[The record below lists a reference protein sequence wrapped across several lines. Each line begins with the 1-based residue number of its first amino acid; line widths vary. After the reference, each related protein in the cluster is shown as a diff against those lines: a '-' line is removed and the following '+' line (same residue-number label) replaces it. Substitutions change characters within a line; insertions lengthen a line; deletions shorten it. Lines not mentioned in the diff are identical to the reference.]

1 MNGDLITLDGRH
13 RASGLTTPMNPAHQ
27 ARAALLSLAVV
38 GLMGAAGWRLEV
50 EYHGWAGLTWLGY
63 FHWAIPFGV
72 ALFVLWAALVSDV
85 RGPARRAA
93 LAASLALAALPLYGL
108 TLWAL
113 SQRFITGPTAF
124 VARSPFWEPWLALA
138 FLVLP
143 VIPAAAA
150 LIARR
155 FGIRRS
161 WRRLLVAVG
170 LWYAGPVIAIALLR
184 ATEHRGAYDLI
195 HTIKSGFV
203 VPFLVGALGV
213 IFLPTAAAAPPR

>member
-1 MNGDLITLDGRH
+1 
-13 RASGLTTPMNPAHQ
+13 MNPAHR
-27 ARAALLSLAVV
+27 ASAALLSLAVV
-38 GLMGAAGWRLEV
+38 GVMGALGWRLEV

-72 ALFVLWAALVSDV
+72 ALFVLWAALVSDA
-85 RGPARRAA
+85 RGPAGRAG
-93 LAASLALAALPLYGL
+93 LAASLALAAVPLYGL

-124 VARSPFWEPWLALA
+124 VAQSPSWEPWLALA
-138 FLVLP
+138 VLNLP

-155 FGIRRS
+155 FGIRPS

-184 ATEHRGAYDLI
+184 VTGHRGASDLI
-195 HTIKSGFV
+195 HTLKSGLV

-213 IFLPTAAAAPPR
+213 IFLPTAAAARPR